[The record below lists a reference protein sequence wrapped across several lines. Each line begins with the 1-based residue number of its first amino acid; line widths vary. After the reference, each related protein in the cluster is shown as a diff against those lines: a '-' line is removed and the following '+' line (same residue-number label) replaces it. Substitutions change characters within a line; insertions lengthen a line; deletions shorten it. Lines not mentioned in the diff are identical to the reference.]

1 MQEAPP
7 PKKNPQVSPQF
18 PVQLPMYPWT
28 NVNRIHFLEVVVV
41 VVVLGDLFLVV
52 VEEG

>member
-1 MQEAPP
+1 
-7 PKKNPQVSPQF
+7 
-18 PVQLPMYPWT
+18 MYPWT